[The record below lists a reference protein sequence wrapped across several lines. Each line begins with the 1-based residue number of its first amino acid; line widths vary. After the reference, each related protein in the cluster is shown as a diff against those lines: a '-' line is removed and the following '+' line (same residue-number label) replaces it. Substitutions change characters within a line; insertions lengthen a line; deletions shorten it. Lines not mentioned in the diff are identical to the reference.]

1 MGAQETSVRLL
12 PANVRLSP
20 KCSRPCCTEF
30 PWFSNLNVVNGSKK
44 EELLPSFSFL
54 GGFNCETPWSFT
66 SVLGS
71 ILKEVASGM
80 AILPALFLF
89 SLESQVLIND
99 SLGEVWAT
107 HTRKQIEV

>member
-1 MGAQETSVRLL
+1 M
-12 PANVRLSP
+12 
-20 KCSRPCCTEF
+20 
-30 PWFSNLNVVNGSKK
+30 
-44 EELLPSFSFL
+44 
-54 GGFNCETPWSFT
+54 
-66 SVLGS
+66 LGS

-80 AILPALFLF
+80 AILPALFLV